1 MMLDAAGLLRLV
13 VDNPVRAT
21 GVLRDRRHAVTE
33 RDVIVTTVSSAP
45 GGLTTPLRLLC
56 DAGINVDYAWT
67 ATAESAATTLAVIG
81 VDDAVRASMAA
92 GL

>member
-1 MMLDAAGLLRLV
+1 MLDAAGTLRLV
-13 VDNPVRAT
+13 VDNPVRAA
-21 GVLRDRRHAVTE
+21 GVLRDGRHAVTE

-45 GGLTTPLRLLC
+45 GGMATALTLLR
-56 DAGINVDYAWT
+56 DAAVNVDYAWT
-67 ATAESAATTLAVIG
+67 AATEAAGTTLVVIG